1 MGEEDSVEN
10 LARGIYGTILST
22 ALITAYSEDPGS
34 DPLQVAVAVAVTTIV
49 FWIAHAYAD
58 ALARS
63 AGDVSGLAR
72 AKAELVRE
80 WPIVLGALP
89 PLLPLLLA
97 PVGVLSDDGSESV
110 AIATGIGVLAG
121 WGMVIAWRRGRGWLR
136 VIGAA
141 VASATF
147 GLIVVAL
154 KAIVH

>member
-1 MGEEDSVEN
+1 MVEDASVEN

-34 DPLQVAVAVAVTTIV
+34 DPLQVAVAVAVATIV

-63 AGDVSGLAR
+63 AGDASGLVRAR
-72 AKAELVRE
+72 EELARE

-121 WGMVIAWRRGRGWLR
+121 WGVVIAWRRGRGWLQ
-136 VIGAA
+136 IAGAA
-141 VASATF
+141 LASGLF
-147 GLIVVAL
+147 GLVVVAL